1 MKNLKFKEWAFL
13 LTFFM
18 LTLAFAIDVIHSIAT
33 YQSEIEKLAASIRS
47 LGGVYL
53 LVKLGPWA
61 NDD

>member
-1 MKNLKFKEWAFL
+1 L